1 MEILNGWP
9 IFFSNT
15 AIVNKIDTIHYFHTT
30 GWTARVYGARHLD
43 FVDDRQTLEDM
54 YREYC
59 KSLTKNEERTESQ
72 EPHAFRLMRKYKQL
86 KHPSME
92 FLGFSIEKFG
102 NKYLQHFLT
111 TKAGKMLNFEMGP
124 TSNTDSSLFDV
135 CFETI
140 FASFSFNDEVKFWKL
155 GNEVSSQ
162 GQFVTQATSLH
173 DFRLLY
179 NNVNIELRSCSDRKI
194 RVTSAKSGITSGVER
209 SSSHE
214 WCQIWHEW
222 PVFSDPNNF
231 EVQYLHYYIVDEKHA
246 TT

>member
-92 FLGFSIEKFG
+92 FLGLSIEKFG

-194 RVTSAKSGITSGVER
+194 RVTRAKSGITRGSNYVLR
-209 SSSHE
+209 HS
-214 WCQIWHEW
+214 WCQIWHSW
-222 PVFSDPNNF
+222 PVFSDPNAF
-231 EVQYLHYYIVDEKHA
+231 GVQYSCSIEKWDPLS
-246 TT
+246 

>member
-1 MEILNGWP
+1 MKNRYGNIKWLTN
-9 IFFSNT
+9 FFSNT

-140 FASFSFNDEVKFWKL
+140 FASFSFNDEIKF
-155 GNEVSSQ
+155 
-162 GQFVTQATSLH
+162 
-173 DFRLLY
+173 
-179 NNVNIELRSCSDRKI
+179 
-194 RVTSAKSGITSGVER
+194 
-209 SSSHE
+209 
-214 WCQIWHEW
+214 
-222 PVFSDPNNF
+222 
-231 EVQYLHYYIVDEKHA
+231 
-246 TT
+246 